1 MVSQLISV
9 ITILV
14 ACNIVDSHVSLTFP
28 PARKYD
34 LDFLDNVRTKG
45 ACGGMPKG
53 DIKTS
58 IKNDGKLKVD
68 WHLGYAHNGGFRIEL
83 LDKGEKKLIDFTGGF
98 RTDDKFAHSYEINI
112 PSSLECIGCVL
123 KLTRQASEWK
133 NYEFYSCADVDIVA
147 SLNYNSAYCSNKG
160 TPSGQSCQCDKGYYG
175 DRCQFYQD
183 CDTDFDCQNNGKC
196 IDVQGTALPK
206 KECYCPIG
214 YYGRTC
220 DKISPIK
227 SKSWNATDYTEID
240 LRQNFKFYW
249 RLLGQFQNT
258 MEGIIVA
265 GTTSYAAV
273 GWRDANEEPI
283 CQKFPTDVGH
293 PVIPKSLHPMDC
305 QDVVIGKA
313 FGSFSHV
320 ADYYTR
326 DRSTP
331 RRDEV
336 YGGEDD
342 LVAAAGW
349 EEDGV
354 TTIMFRK
361 PVDSGD
367 MADNKFEG
375 DLKFIYAF
383 GQTPTDFYKA
393 DELKYHLG
401 NRGHLSKFFFKLLF
415 CFVLHFV
422 LFIFRYPGQN
432 KFCFYC
438 CYTI

>member
-1 MVSQLISV
+1 MVPCQFLSV
-9 ITILV
+9 IFIL
-14 ACNIVDSHVSLTFP
+14 CNLYSQVHSHVALTFP

-53 DIKTS
+53 QIKTS
-58 IKNDGKLKVD
+58 IPNGQKLKID
-68 WHLGYAHNGGFRIEL
+68 WHLGYAHNGGFKIEL
-83 LDKGEKKLIDFTGGF
+83 LDKSEKQLIDFTQGF
-98 RTDDKFAHSYEINI
+98 KTDDKFAHSFEINI
-112 PSSLECIGCVL
+112 PSSLECPGCVL
-123 KLTRQASEWK
+123 KLTRQATEWR
-133 NYEFYSCADVDIVA
+133 NYEFYSCADVDIVT
-147 SLNYNSAYCSNKG
+147 SENYINDCSGKG
-160 TPSGQSCQCDKGYYG
+160 TPSGLSCSCDKGYFG

-183 CDTDFDCQNNGKC
+183 CEYDTDCQNNGKC

-214 YYGRTC
+214 FYGRTC
-220 DKISPIK
+220 DKVSPIK
-227 SKSWNATDYTEID
+227 SKSYNVTDYTEID
-240 LRQNFKFYW
+240 LFYNFKFYW

-305 QDVVIGKA
+305 QDIVIGKA
-313 FGSFSHV
+313 FGDFSHV

-336 YGGEDD
+336 YNGQDD
-342 LVAAAGW
+342 LTAAAGW
-349 EEDGV
+349 EEDGT

-401 NRGHLSKFFFKLLF
+401 NRGHLGKYF
-415 CFVLHFV
+415 
-422 LFIFRYPGQN
+422 
-432 KFCFYC
+432 
-438 CYTI
+438 